1 VDAASD
7 TRRVPSATGADRAP
21 IVRAPLSSG
30 NGSGFVNKVDK
41 QTIGAKTHITEPI
54 DDDRRKRPTMAKKDK
69 PLTAKSSI
77 GEWLKHPVG
86 GPLLRAMLAEG
97 GQTESAL
104 TPVKLFSLQRLV
116 AMSQGQLKQEVV
128 DDLVAKANGGE
139 IPVDDDNDD
148 SASAAS
154 SEWAERIVP
163 ERFAGKTVIVT
174 GAGSGI
180 GRATASRVAREGG
193 TVVAVDVSKDR
204 LDEFVASLPGSSVT
218 AVVGDITSEDDIKR
232 IVAAANGRIDGLANV
247 AGIMDDMTPL
257 HEVTDAVWDR
267 VFSVNVDGMFR
278 LTRAVLPL
286 MLAAHSGSIVNIAS
300 EAGLRGSAA
309 GLAYTASKHAVVGI
323 TRSTSFMYA
332 REGIRVNAV
341 APGPTATNIQ
351 ANFASELGA
360 ERVNLM
366 MTTLPPIAEPAQL
379 AASITFLLSDDG
391 TNVTGVIVPS
401 DGGWSVQ

>member
-1 VDAASD
+1 
-7 TRRVPSATGADRAP
+7 
-21 IVRAPLSSG
+21 
-30 NGSGFVNKVDK
+30 
-41 QTIGAKTHITEPI
+41 
-54 DDDRRKRPTMAKKDK
+54 MAKQDK
-69 PLTAKSSI
+69 PLTAKSSV

-86 GPLLRAMLAEG
+86 GPLIRAMLAEG

-104 TPVKLFSLQRLV
+104 TPVRLFSLQRLV
-116 AMSQGQLKQEVV
+116 SMSQGQLKQEVV
-128 DDLVAKANGGE
+128 DEMVATANGGVV
-139 IPVDDDNDD
+139 PVAADDDDEVPGAD
-148 SASAAS
+148 GS
-154 SEWAERIVP
+154 WVERIVP
-163 ERFAGKTVIVT
+163 DRFTGKTVIVT

-180 GRATASRVAREGG
+180 GRATASRIAREGG
-193 TVVAVDVSKDR
+193 TVVGVDVSKER
-204 LDEFVASLPGSSVT
+204 LDEFAASLPGLNVT
-218 AVVGDITSEDDIKR
+218 VVVGDITNEDDIR
-232 IVAAANGRIDGLANV
+232 AIVAAAGPRIDGLANV
-247 AGIMDDMTPL
+247 AGIMDDMSPL
-257 HEVTDAVWDR
+257 HEVSDAVWDR
-267 VFSVNVDGMFR
+267 VFAVNVDGMFR
-278 LTRAVLPL
+278 LTRAVLPV

-341 APGPTATNIQ
+341 APGPVATNIGG
-351 ANFASELGA
+351 NFSSELGA
-360 ERVNLM
+360 DRINMM

>member
-1 VDAASD
+1 
-7 TRRVPSATGADRAP
+7 
-21 IVRAPLSSG
+21 
-30 NGSGFVNKVDK
+30 
-41 QTIGAKTHITEPI
+41 
-54 DDDRRKRPTMAKKDK
+54 MAKKDK

-77 GEWLKHPVG
+77 GDWLKHPVG
-86 GPLLRAMLAEG
+86 GPLLRQMLAEG

-128 DDLVAKANGGE
+128 DDLVAKANGGVV
-139 IPVDDDNDD
+139 PVDDDDDDESD
-148 SASAAS
+148 SASNG
-154 SEWAERIVP
+154 EWIERIVP
-163 ERFAGKTVIVT
+163 DRFAGKTVIVT

-193 TVVAVDVSKDR
+193 TVVAVDVSKER
-204 LDEFVASLPGSSVT
+204 LDDFVASLPGLTVKSVI
-218 AVVGDITSEDDIKR
+218 GDITKEADIKR
-232 IVAAANGRIDGLANV
+232 IVAAAGTKIDGLANV

-257 HEVTDAVWDR
+257 HEVSDAVWDR

-278 LTRAVLPL
+278 LTRAVLPA

-341 APGPTATNIQ
+341 APGPVATNIQ
-351 ANFASELGA
+351 ASFASELGA
-360 ERVNLM
+360 DRINLL